1 MKASSPIRGLTTRSP
16 RRLLALLATI
26 SALLVPAAVAWAC
39 TPQATVGADKLSYG
53 PGEQM
58 TVEGRDF
65 RSNATITITS
75 DPPGLSATTT
85 STSAGTFS
93 VQLEAPDEPGLY
105 VLLATSS
112 ERFGPALARTTFQVS
127 APPPA
132 PPRCAIGKLGTGGA
146 DTISGT
152 NAGDR
157 IFAFAGNDVVKALAA
172 DDCLHGGSG
181 GDRLAG
187 SAGHDSVF
195 AQSGDDRASGGD
207 GNDRVFGGSGNDR
220 VRGGAGRDVVAGG
233 SGRDVLTA
241 DSGDDQLYGDSGA
254 DRIYAGTGSN
264 RIDAGT
270 GNDYVSARNGSIDT
284 INCGVGRDTAR
295 VDRIDRVAGCER
307 VIRG

>member
-39 TPQATVGADKLSYG
+39 TPQATVGADKLSYA

-75 DPPGLSATTT
+75 DPPGLSARTT
-85 STSAGTFS
+85 STSVGTFS
-93 VQLEAPDEPGLY
+93 VQLGAPEEPGVY
-105 VLLATSS
+105 VLVATSS
-112 ERFGPALARTTFQVS
+112 DGAGLARTAFEVSAPPPAPPQVS

-132 PPRCAIGKLGTGGA
+132 PRRCAIDKLGTGGA
-146 DTISGT
+146 DNLTGT

-157 IFAFAGNDVVKALAA
+157 IFAFAGDDVVNALAA
-172 DDCLHGGSG
+172 DDCLYGGSG
-181 GDRLAG
+181 GDRLYG
-187 SAGHDSVF
+187 GLGHDSVF

-220 VRGGAGRDVVAGG
+220 VRGGAGR
-233 SGRDVLTA
+233 
-241 DSGDDQLYGDSGA
+241 DQLYGDSGA